1 MGDGV
6 KQEVRSQ
13 GKHWAEKFIA
23 SHKHIDKRT
32 CKQVSC
38 SSHYSTSLK
47 VNISGCL
54 TDLNPVQKPGFYFFV
69 ACVEIINQKLIIN
82 NICAEWVMSY
92 QIS

>member
-54 TDLNPVQKPGFYFFV
+54 TDLKPGPKAGILLFCRMCRNHQPETF
-69 ACVEIINQKLIIN
+69 L
-82 NICAEWVMSY
+82 Y